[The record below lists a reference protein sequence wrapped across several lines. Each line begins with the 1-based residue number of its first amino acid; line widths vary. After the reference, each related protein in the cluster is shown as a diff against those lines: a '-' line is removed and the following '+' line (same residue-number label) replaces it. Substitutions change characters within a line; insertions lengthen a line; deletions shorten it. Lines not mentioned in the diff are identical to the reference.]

1 MLIGE
6 LITRGSLIIKSR
18 WREYVDEQKPKYINL
33 VNAKKEAPGYSE
45 FNIVKAPDLSLL
57 DARLVLLTQG
67 PEAVEFTVDDE
78 NGGSGKK
85 DFGHLILKLEYMW
98 ICTSFV
104 LQDGQFFFLLTYLTL
119 SVLGLLVSPVFYSM
133 MLLDII
139 VRPLILEA

>member
-1 MLIGE
+1 M
-6 LITRGSLIIKSR
+6 
-18 WREYVDEQKPKYINL
+18 
-33 VNAKKEAPGYSE
+33 
-45 FNIVKAPDLSLL
+45 
-57 DARLVLLTQG
+57 
-67 PEAVEFTVDDE
+67 EFTVDDE

-98 ICTSFV
+98 ICNSFV

-139 VRPLILEA
+139 VRPLMLEA